1 MPIWF
6 QIRNERL
13 APAAK
18 EEPQVQS
25 TIWRMVRV
33 ETGEQFLVIVL
44 PSGSVRTTSALK
56 SLHTQRLKM
65 AAALVH
71 APQVVI
77 HAKQDE

>member
-1 MPIWF
+1 
-6 QIRNERL
+6 
-13 APAAK
+13 
-18 EEPQVQS
+18 
-25 TIWRMVRV
+25 MVRV